1 VEDLGTVQVEVSPVA
16 VRSSGAAVEVS
27 FGAEEKKCTRLKMP
41 LTWLAVFDGHGGDK
55 ASQYCADW
63 LSSYV
68 RNEDC
73 FPFDLGFAMKKAF
86 TNIDEDFINT
96 GYPDGTTA
104 CAVSLVGGKRIICAN
119 AGDSRAIVV
128 RKDGSV
134 VRISRDHKPG
144 MPDETK
150 RITELGVS
158 FGPFVYSTFSN
169 NRTHGFQISG
179 TSYLLG
185 KVESRRST
193 SCVTRHRGCIL
204 ETIRYFQP

>member
-1 VEDLGTVQVEVSPVA
+1 MEDLGSVQVEVSPVA
-16 VRSSGAAVEVS
+16 VRKEGGAVVDETNSA
-27 FGAEEKKCTRLKMP
+27 EKKNTRLKMP
-41 LTWLAVFDGHGGDK
+41 LTWFGVFDGHGGDK

-86 TNIDEDFINT
+86 TNIDDDFVNT

-104 CAVSLVGGKRIICAN
+104 CAVSLVGGKRIVCAN

-134 VRISRDHKPG
+134 VRLSRDHKPG

-150 RITELGVS
+150 RITDLGVS
-158 FGPFVYSTFSN
+158 AC
-169 NRTHGFQISG
+169 
-179 TSYLLG
+179 SYLLNIIQ
-185 KVESRRST
+185 KLLAQLFFFRV
-193 SCVTRHRGCIL
+193 V
-204 ETIRYFQP
+204 

>member
-1 VEDLGTVQVEVSPVA
+1 LWFDLKVTCRNSHLSFFKFLNSYTVEDLGSVQVEVSAVA
-16 VRSSGAAVEVS
+16 VRNGGASVEVTY
-27 FGAEEKKCTRLKMP
+27 GEEKKSTRLKMP

-86 TNIDEDFINT
+86 TNIDEDFVHT

-104 CAVSLVGGKRIICAN
+104 CAVSLVGGKRIVCAN

-134 VRISRDHKPG
+134 VRLSRDHKPG

-150 RITELGVS
+150 RITDLGVS
-158 FGPFVYSTFSN
+158 FLVNSCCEALFESSTDLCGFFSI
-169 NRTHGFQISG
+169 TGASD
-179 TSYLLG
+179 LLG
-185 KVESRRST
+185 
-193 SCVTRHRGCIL
+193 
-204 ETIRYFQP
+204 

>member
-1 VEDLGTVQVEVSPVA
+1 MYLIISYSVEDLGSVQVEVSPVA
-16 VRSSGAAVEVS
+16 VRNEGAVVEGS
-27 FGAEEKKCTRLKMP
+27 NDTTKKNTRLKMP
-41 LTWLAVFDGHGGDK
+41 LTWFGVFDGHGGEK

-86 TNIDEDFINT
+86 TNIDDDFVNT

-104 CAVSLVGGKRIICAN
+104 CTVSLVGGKRIVCAN

-134 VRISRDHKPG
+134 VRLSRDHKPG

-150 RITELGVS
+150 RITDLGVS
-158 FGPFVYSTFSN
+158 SSPCLFGFPPD
-169 NRTHGFQISG
+169 
-179 TSYLLG
+179 YLL
-185 KVESRRST
+185 KSF
-193 SCVTRHRGCIL
+193 
-204 ETIRYFQP
+204 YF

>member
-1 VEDLGTVQVEVSPVA
+1 VEVSSVA
-16 VRSSGAAVEVS
+16 VRNGGASVEVTY
-27 FGAEEKKCTRLKMP
+27 GEEKKSTRLKMP

-86 TNIDEDFINT
+86 TNIDEDFVHT

-104 CAVSLVGGKRIICAN
+104 CAVSLVGGKRIVCAN

-134 VRISRDHKPG
+134 VRLSRDHKPG

-150 RITELGVS
+150 RITDLGVS
-158 FGPFVYSTFSN
+158 DLCFNIFVGIFIVTC
-169 NRTHGFQISG
+169 NRLMF
-179 TSYLLG
+179 
-185 KVESRRST
+185 
-193 SCVTRHRGCIL
+193 
-204 ETIRYFQP
+204 